1 MDNDL
6 FSASAE
12 HDLSSRAPLADRLRP
27 RNLDEVVGQ
36 KHLLGLGK
44 PLRILIAQGKLSSAI
59 LWSPPGTGKTS
70 IARVIAQSTT
80 KEFIQLSAASATV
93 KDIR

>member
-6 FSASAE
+6 FAASAE

-44 PLRILIAQGKLSSAI
+44 PLRNLIGQDKLSSAI
-59 LWSPPGTGKTS
+59 LWGPPGTGKTS
-70 IARVIAQSTT
+70 IARLIAQSTT
-80 KEFIQLSAASATV
+80 KEFIEL
-93 KDIR
+93 